1 MVPAA
6 EYILA
11 YISPEHGPLCA
22 LLNLTDDG
30 AFLNFMKLK
39 AFQELDTSF
48 FFFFNNQRP
57 LYPIT
62 KQLFTHTK
70 KPLNP
75 YALQSSTKM

>member
-48 FFFFNNQRP
+48 FFFFLTIKGHCIP
-57 LYPIT
+57 
-62 KQLFTHTK
+62 
-70 KPLNP
+70 
-75 YALQSSTKM
+75 LQSNFSHTQKSH

>member
-6 EYILA
+6 ECILA

-48 FFFFNNQRP
+48 FFFF
-57 LYPIT
+57 
-62 KQLFTHTK
+62 
-70 KPLNP
+70 
-75 YALQSSTKM
+75 

>member
-6 EYILA
+6 ECILA

-48 FFFFNNQRP
+48 LFFF
-57 LYPIT
+57 
-62 KQLFTHTK
+62 
-70 KPLNP
+70 
-75 YALQSSTKM
+75 